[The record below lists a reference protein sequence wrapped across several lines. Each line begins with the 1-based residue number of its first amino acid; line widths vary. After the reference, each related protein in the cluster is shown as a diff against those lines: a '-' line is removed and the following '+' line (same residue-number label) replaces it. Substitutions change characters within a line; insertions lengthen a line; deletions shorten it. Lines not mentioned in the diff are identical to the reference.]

1 LTSISNSFTIF
12 LVSKGISNN
21 LMKIG
26 AKRRRTQEE
35 IRTEKA
41 QEALRLMTIETKMR
55 QFEEMKQ
62 ELDAMRAMK
71 DQYDQVNDVVKPAL
85 I

>member
-1 LTSISNSFTIF
+1 
-12 LVSKGISNN
+12 
-21 LMKIG
+21 MKIG

-55 QFEEMKQ
+55 QFEEMRE
-62 ELDAMRAMK
+62 ELEAMRAMK
-71 DQYDQVNDVVKPAL
+71 D
-85 I
+85 

>member
-1 LTSISNSFTIF
+1 
-12 LVSKGISNN
+12 
-21 LMKIG
+21 MKIG

-55 QFEEMKQ
+55 QFEEMRE
-62 ELDAMRAMK
+62 ELERMRSMK
-71 DQYDQVNDVVKPAL
+71 DQYDQVNEVVKPAL
-85 I
+85 IQNGLMKQTGDNQFHVA

>member
-1 LTSISNSFTIF
+1 LQNFSKQVTQLAVSVLVVFLTSTTNSSINS

-55 QFEEMKQ
+55 QFEEMK
-62 ELDAMRAMK
+62 
-71 DQYDQVNDVVKPAL
+71 
-85 I
+85 